1 MGQLNTMTGNRA
13 LFKIAGQV
21 IGMAQNVTFNDD
33 AGLQDVDG
41 LGNHESVEFVT
52 GKVAYSI
59 SGDRYFV
66 SNQMLNRVGLVPG
79 SDEWLTAPELEI
91 EVIDKVNGAT
101 LELYTGCKFASHSR
115 TYGKHT
121 ICGENF
127 ALRALHKS
135 S

>member
-21 IGMAQNVTFNDD
+21 IGVAQNISFNDD

-52 GKVAYSI
+52 GKVSYSI

-66 SNQMLNRVGLVPG
+66 SNLMLNKVGLIPG
-79 SDEWLTAPELEI
+79 SDQWLTAPELEVEI
-91 EVIDKVNGAT
+91 IDKVSGAT

-121 ICGENF
+121 ISGESF
-127 ALRALHKS
+127 SLRALHKS
-135 S
+135 E